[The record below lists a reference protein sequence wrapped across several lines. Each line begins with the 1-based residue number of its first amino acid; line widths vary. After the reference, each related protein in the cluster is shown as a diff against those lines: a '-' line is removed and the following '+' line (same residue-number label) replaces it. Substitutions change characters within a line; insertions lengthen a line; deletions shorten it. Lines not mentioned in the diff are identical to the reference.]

1 MINKY
6 FLKKSFFSL
15 LLILFA
21 SFLFVMANPNGLNK
35 NGFSFL
41 AFIYFVPIL
50 LVVHFEDYRKSM
62 IFGFLYGF
70 LSYFFYID
78 WLICYGIFLKLF
90 ACAVYG
96 FFWALVFILL
106 KYSDTHFKDLN
117 FFVQFLILI
126 SFEFL
131 KTKGFIGFGFGVS
144 GYTQWNN
151 LYLIQ
156 IADIFGVF
164 GISALLIFCSV
175 LIYKIILKIINK
187 EKKFGIVLVSGCLWL
202 FFLLFALIYG
212 KVKINSFSH
221 KQIEKKVSAILVQN
235 NEDPWGSGFDYFRA
249 SVQKL
254 IYLTNDALKEYPNAD
269 FVVWPETAVV
279 PSINNFY
286 SKEKTNRK
294 LMIEALM
301 HYFESKDCDF
311 IIGNGYTVL
320 ENDVEKK
327 YNSAL
332 YFKQNQN
339 ILPPKPEVH
348 SKNHLVP
355 FSENLPF
362 GIKSETLENNF
373 DLHLWDK
380 SNEITIFS
388 NKDYTFGT
396 LICFEDNFDDISRK
410 IKNQNADFLVNLSND
425 SWAKSEVCQKQH
437 LAMAVF
443 RCVENKI
450 PTLRSACSGQTCFIN
465 NWGKIIGEC
474 EAFTETYGFYEI
486 PLYEKCA
493 TIYSKCG
500 NFFAI
505 GLLIICFILLLNSLI
520 FDILKKV
527 GK

>member
-1 MINKY
+1 MINKTA
-6 FLKKSFFSL
+6 LKKSIFSL
-15 LLILFA
+15 LLIFLA
-21 SFLFVMANPNGLNK
+21 SFLFVMSNPNSFNK
-35 NGFSFL
+35 NGFGLF
-41 AFIYFVPIL
+41 AFVYFVPVL
-50 LVVHFEDYRKSM
+50 LVVHFEDYKKSL

-70 LSYFFYID
+70 LSYFFYVD
-78 WLICYGIFLKLF
+78 WLICYGIILKLF

-96 FFWALVFILL
+96 LFWALIFILL
-106 KYSDTHFKDLN
+106 KYSDTHFRDFN
-117 FFVQFLILI
+117 FLVQFLVLI
-126 SFEFL
+126 SFEYL

-156 IADIFGVF
+156 VADIFGVF

-187 EKKFGIVLVSGCLWL
+187 DKKVRIVFVSGCTWL
-202 FFLLFALIYG
+202 FCLIFSLIYG
-212 KVKINSFSH
+212 TVKINSFNH
-221 KQIEKKVSAILVQN
+221 KQPEKNVSAILVQN
-235 NEDPWGSGFDYFRA
+235 NEDPWGSGFDYYRA

-254 IYLTNDALKEYPNAD
+254 IDLTNDALQEYPNAD

-279 PSINNFY
+279 PSVNHYY
-286 SKEKTNRK
+286 SNEKTNRK

-301 HYFESKDCDF
+301 HYFETKDCDF

-332 YFKQNQN
+332 YFKQNEN
-339 ILPPKPEVH
+339 ILPPKPDVY

-362 GIKSETLENNF
+362 GIKSESLENNF

-396 LICFEDNFDDISRK
+396 LICFEDNFDNLSRK
-410 IKNQNADFLVNLSND
+410 IKNQNVDFFVNLSND
-425 SWAKSEVCQKQH
+425 SWAKSEVCQNQH

-443 RCVENKI
+443 RSVENKI
-450 PTLRSACSGQTCFIN
+450 PTLRSTSSGQTCFIN
-465 NWGKIIGEC
+465 YFGKIEGEC
-474 EAFTETYGFYEI
+474 EPFTETYGYYEV
-486 PLYEKCA
+486 PLYSNCS
-493 TIYSKCG
+493 TIYSKYG

-505 GLLIICFILLLNSLI
+505 GLVIICFILLLNSVI